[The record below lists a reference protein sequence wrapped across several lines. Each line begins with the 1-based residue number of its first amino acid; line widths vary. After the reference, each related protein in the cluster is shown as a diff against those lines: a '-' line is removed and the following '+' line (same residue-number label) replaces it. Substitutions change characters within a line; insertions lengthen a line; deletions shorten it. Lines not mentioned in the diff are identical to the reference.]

1 MLQTQNSCGII
12 MITTGGVIDMF
23 SAHFMK
29 TLQTILLILLSF
41 DLFGQIDSRT
51 DWSKSIQK
59 EFELIKGQDIDTF
72 LIYYSYLGP
81 WTNLPDSCKGIP
93 SVWILWEKD
102 KNFSARQLF
111 CDSINKDSRQI
122 TDKSFTYFLN
132 HRKDFKLKDEYFKKT
147 KDLPPMQTDGLEE
160 YLIFMTKKENIILN
174 LSNYQRTDNKWNSLA
189 WIKSMIGAIDLTKY
203 E

>member
-1 MLQTQNSCGII
+1 MR
-12 MITTGGVIDMF
+12 
-23 SAHFMK
+23 

-41 DLFGQIDSRT
+41 DLFGQINSRT
-51 DWSKSIQK
+51 DWPKSIQK
-59 EFELIKGQDIDTF
+59 EFELIKGQGIDTF
-72 LIYYSYLGP
+72 LIYYSYLGT

-122 TDKSFTYFLN
+122 TDKSFTCFLN
-132 HRKDFKLKDEYFKKT
+132 HQKEFKLKYEYFKKT

-160 YLIFMTKKENIILN
+160 YLIFMTNKENINLIL
-174 LSNYQRTDNKWNSLA
+174 SDYQRTDNKWNSLV
-189 WIKSMIGAIDLTKY
+189 WIKATIEAIDLTKN
-203 E
+203 ELKIK